1 MSKQVGQAGTLLWR
15 SGTNCQVQAVLLLLL
30 LHMPSSTL
38 KAHGQAGINK
48 MQQAQLLLLL

>member
-1 MSKQVGQAGTLLWR
+1 MSKQVGQAGTFLWR